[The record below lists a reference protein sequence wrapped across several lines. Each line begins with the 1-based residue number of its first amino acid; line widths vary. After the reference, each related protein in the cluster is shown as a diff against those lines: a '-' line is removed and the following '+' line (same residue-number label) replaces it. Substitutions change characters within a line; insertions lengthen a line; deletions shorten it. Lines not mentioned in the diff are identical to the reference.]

1 MNAPEPRPELRH
13 DWAEGNQR
21 FLVAEFARLKRALR
35 GEAAED
41 AGERVER
48 CRAELAAPAGIDRLT
63 ERFGLSVFERDL
75 LLLAAGV
82 EMDAEFATL
91 CAAAAGGAQRSWASF
106 ALALAVLPEAH
117 WSALGPSR
125 PLRRWHL
132 LEPAEDAALVS
143 ARLRIDERVLHYLA
157 GVNQLDQRLAPL
169 LRRIAEPSAMADAHQ
184 AALDSILAALDKLG
198 PPLPVLQLWGS
209 DLHGK
214 RDMAAQLAG
223 RCGLQL
229 QAIAAEDIPAS
240 PHEVELLASLWERE
254 TALFDSALLVE
265 CADAAP
271 GTSARRFVERVG
283 GLTLVA
289 LREPTSFARTD
300 LRFQVEKPDSRD
312 QLRLWEQA
320 LGGAAARLGS
330 TLEAVASEFRLSAQ
344 DIQRAGAALAREA
357 AMLADP
363 AAALWQ
369 ACRAM
374 ERPRL
379 EGLAQHIEPA
389 AGWDD
394 LVLPEVQKAIL
405 RQITAQLRHRL
416 TVHDRWGF
424 AAKNTRGLG
433 ISALFEG
440 ESGTGKTMAA
450 EVLANELHL
459 ELFRIDLSAVVSK
472 YIGETEKNLAR
483 VFDAAEDRGA
493 ILLFDEADA
502 LFGKRSEVKD
512 SHDRYANIEV
522 SYLLQRM
529 EAYRGLAILTS
540 NQKAALDS
548 AFQRRLRFVIH
559 FPFPDADERETIWR
573 GVFPAAAPVQDLDYA
588 RLAQLHMAG
597 GNIRNIAL
605 NAAFHAAEAGE
616 PVGMAHLLRAAH
628 GEAAKRERS
637 LSGLEIRG
645 WA

>member
-1 MNAPEPRPELRH
+1 MNAPQPRPELRQ
-13 DWAEGNQR
+13 DWTEGNQR
-21 FLVAEFARLKRALR
+21 LLVAEFARLKRALR

-41 AGERVER
+41 AGEQAAR
-48 CRAELAAPAGIDRLT
+48 CRAELAVPAGIDRLA

-82 EMDAEFATL
+82 EMDAEFAPL
-91 CAAAAGGAQRSWASF
+91 CAAAAGGAQRPWASF

-117 WSALGPSR
+117 WSALTPSR
-125 PLRRWHL
+125 PLRRWRL
-132 LEPAEDAALVS
+132 LEPAEGSALVS
-143 ARLRIDERVLHYLA
+143 AQLRIDERVLHYLA
-157 GVNQLDQRLAPL
+157 GVNQIDPRLHPL
-169 LRRIAEPSAMADAHQ
+169 LRRIGEPTVMADAHQ
-184 AALDSILAALDKLG
+184 AAVDSIVATLDDLE
-198 PPLPVLQLWGS
+198 PPLPVLQLWGG

-214 RDMAAQLAG
+214 RDMAARLAG
-223 RCGLQL
+223 RCGLL
-229 QAIAAEDIPAS
+229 LHAIAAEDIPAS

-283 GLTLVA
+283 GLTFVA
-289 LREPTSFARTD
+289 LREPAIFARGD
-300 LRFQVEKPDSRD
+300 LRYQVEKPDRRD

-320 LGGAAARLGS
+320 LGSAAPRLAS
-330 TLEAVASEFRLSAQ
+330 TLEDIVSEFRLSAQ
-344 DIQRAGAALAREA
+344 DIQRAAAGLSRTA
-357 AMLADP
+357 AVLPDP

-394 LVLPEVQKAIL
+394 LVLPEAQKAIL
-405 RQITAQLRHRL
+405 RQITIQLRHRL

-424 AAKNTRGLG
+424 AAKNNRGLG

-559 FPFPDADERETIWR
+559 FPFPDAGEREAIWR
-573 GVFPAAAPVQDLDYA
+573 RVFPAAAPVRDLDYA

-628 GEAAKRERS
+628 GEAAKRERP
-637 LSGLEIRG
+637 LSGAEIRG

>member
-1 MNAPEPRPELRH
+1 
-13 DWAEGNQR
+13 
-21 FLVAEFARLKRALR
+21 
-35 GEAAED
+35 
-41 AGERVER
+41 
-48 CRAELAAPAGIDRLT
+48 
-63 ERFGLSVFERDL
+63 
-75 LLLAAGV
+75 
-82 EMDAEFATL
+82 
-91 CAAAAGGAQRSWASF
+91 
-106 ALALAVLPEAH
+106 
-117 WSALGPSR
+117 
-125 PLRRWHL
+125 
-132 LEPAEDAALVS
+132 
-143 ARLRIDERVLHYLA
+143 
-157 GVNQLDQRLAPL
+157 
-169 LRRIAEPSAMADAHQ
+169 
-184 AALDSILAALDKLG
+184 
-198 PPLPVLQLWGS
+198 
-209 DLHGK
+209 
-214 RDMAAQLAG
+214 
-223 RCGLQL
+223 
-229 QAIAAEDIPAS
+229 
-240 PHEVELLASLWERE
+240 
-254 TALFDSALLVE
+254 
-265 CADAAP
+265 
-271 GTSARRFVERVG
+271 
-283 GLTLVA
+283 
-289 LREPTSFARTD
+289 
-300 LRFQVEKPDSRD
+300 
-312 QLRLWEQA
+312 
-320 LGGAAARLGS
+320 
-330 TLEAVASEFRLSAQ
+330 
-344 DIQRAGAALAREA
+344 
-357 AMLADP
+357 
-363 AAALWQ
+363 
-369 ACRAM
+369 M

-379 EGLAQHIEPA
+379 EGLAQQIEPA

-394 LVLPEVQKAIL
+394 LVLPEAQKAIL
-405 RQITAQLRHRL
+405 RQITVQLRHRL

-424 AAKNTRGLG
+424 AVKNNRGLG

-559 FPFPDADERETIWR
+559 FPFPDAGEREAIWR
-573 GVFPAAAPVQDLDYA
+573 RVFPAAAPVQDLDFA

-628 GEAAKRERS
+628 GEAAKRERP
-637 LSGLEIRG
+637 LSGGGDPGAGHEARQAPYREPCPQGLPP
-645 WA
+645 